1 MFAPLLVLLEP
12 PNPII
17 LLPRQTPHSH
27 LKMANC
33 PPKAVKVRVGSAG
46 GSCTVASAAPGSQTV
61 LVVGTLF
68 VVVGI

>member
-17 LLPRQTPHSH
+17 LLPRRTLHSH
-27 LKMANC
+27 LKMANY
-33 PPKAVKVRVGSAG
+33 PPKAVTVQVGSAD
-46 GSCTVASAAPGSQTV
+46 GSCMVALVAFGNQIV